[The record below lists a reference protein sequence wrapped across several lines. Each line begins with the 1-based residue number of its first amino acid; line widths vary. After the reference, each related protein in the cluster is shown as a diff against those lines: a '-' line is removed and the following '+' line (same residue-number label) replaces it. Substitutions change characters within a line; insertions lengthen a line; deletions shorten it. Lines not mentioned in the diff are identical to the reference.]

1 MVQEPEYLKAELKQ
15 IGRMQYH
22 RLRRVAAMLRYYRI
36 DIPTIEERLIER
48 GCSPELAAWIVE
60 TAGADSDLAKKVE
73 DSETPESTTQVVIK
87 GINGAILLVIVFLI
101 AKYIQMLESIGL
113 LFVLAPALLIASF
126 IGSMMAIRAVF
137 EIRRRAKE
145 RD

>member
-36 DIPTIEERLIER
+36 DVSTIEDRLTER
-48 GCSPELAAWIVE
+48 GCSPELAAWIVQ
-60 TAGADSDLAKKVE
+60 TAGADADLAKKVE
-73 DSETPESTTQVVIK
+73 ESETPETTFHVLLK
-87 GINGAILLVIVFLI
+87 GFNGLILLVIVFLV
-101 AKYIQMLESIGL
+101 ARYVQVLESIGL

-137 EIRRRAKE
+137 EVRRRLREK
-145 RD
+145 D

>member
-1 MVQEPEYLKAELKQ
+1 MVQEPDYLKAELKQ

-36 DIPTIEERLIER
+36 DAVTIQDRLVER

-60 TAGADSDLAKKVE
+60 TAGADADLAKKVE
-73 DSETPESTTQVVIK
+73 DSETPESTGQVVIK
-87 GINGAILLVIVFLI
+87 GVNGAILLLIVFLI
-101 AKYIQMLESIGL
+101 AKYVQMTESIGL

-126 IGSMMAIRAVF
+126 IGSMMAVRAVF
-137 EIRRRAKE
+137 ELRRRFRE